1 MIKIEKYS
9 VPTLYY
15 EFAPAGESKIAPDP
29 RKTAL
34 LIVDM
39 QNQFV
44 NKDYGDADDARSKG
58 MWDKWAYFYNRLE
71 EIVIPNN
78 KKLLEYFRSKKM
90 EVTFGRIACFHKDGR
105 DRSPVQR
112 RPGWN
117 NILLP
122 IGTYGAEIID
132 ELKPLSDEIVV
143 EKTTDSVL
151 MGTNYERILRN
162 MGIEWV
168 VVTGVV
174 TDQCVASTVRN
185 LADAGFDVILVE
197 DCCCAAT
204 KALHEAE
211 IMIMNQ
217 IYCRVMC
224 TDEVIDLF
232 DNLSEA
238 SK

>member
-1 MIKIEKYS
+1 MEKNNQQ
-9 VPTLYY
+9 TLYY
-15 EFAPAGESKIAPDP
+15 QFAPAETAPIAPDP
-29 RKTAL
+29 AKTAL

-44 NKDYGDADDARSKG
+44 NKNYGDAEDARAKG
-58 MWDKWAYFYNRLE
+58 MWEQWEYFYNRLE
-71 EIVIPNN
+71 NIVIPGN
-78 KKLLEYFRSKKM
+78 KKLLEFFRENKL

-122 IGTYGAEIID
+122 IGSYGAEMID
-132 ELKPLSDEIVV
+132 ELKPLEDEIVV

-151 MGTNYERILRN
+151 TGTNYERILRN

-174 TDQCVASTVRN
+174 TDQCVASTVRS
-185 LADAGFDVILVE
+185 LADVGFEVILVE

-204 KALHEAE
+204 QELHDAE

-217 IYCRVMC
+217 IYCHVMSS
-224 TDEVIDLF
+224 DEVIELF
-232 DNLSEA
+232 KKQLG
-238 SK
+238 K